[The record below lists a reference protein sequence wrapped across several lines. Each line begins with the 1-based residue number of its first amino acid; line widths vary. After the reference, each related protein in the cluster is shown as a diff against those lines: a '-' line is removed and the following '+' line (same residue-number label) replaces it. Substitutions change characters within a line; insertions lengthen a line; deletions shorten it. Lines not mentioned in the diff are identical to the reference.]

1 MTDTQTRK
9 VTTAV
14 AKARETRKRMVQA
27 GASAGEVALLEAV
40 YDLHLR
46 LERLERLAAQ
56 QQGRAEKQR

>member
-9 VTTAV
+9 VITAV

-27 GASAGEVALLEAV
+27 GAALLEAV